1 MDGTELYRK
10 VILTVSSNKLVKW
23 LSIKYGRKLA
33 GRFIAGDTLDEALD
47 EIERLNAKGILVTL
61 DHLGRASGRWTKRP
75 GIGRNI

>member
-10 VILTVSSNKLVKW
+10 VILTVSGNKLVKW

-47 EIERLNAKGILVTL
+47 ELRG
-61 DHLGRASGRWTKRP
+61 
-75 GIGRNI
+75 